1 MKRNVKILKILLPIV
16 LIFIVWVVIMAL
28 TTPKGVFR
36 SVYSTLLY
44 SSNGTLMNAHIAS
57 DGQWRFPPSDTV
69 PEKFRQAIL
78 NYEDRWFYWHPGVN
92 PVSMVKA
99 AMLNFRRGRIVSGGS
114 TLTMQVSRISSE
126 SRERTYWRKFVELN
140 RALYIELCYS
150 KNEILAMYASHAPF
164 GGNVVG
170 LEAASWRYFSC
181 PASQLTWAQAAMLAV
196 LPNSPSLVHIS
207 RNRELLLKKRN
218 SLLHNLFER
227 GLISEEDYTLAVAE
241 PIPAAPENLPQTAP
255 HLASTMLKKH
265 RGEAIHTHID
275 IHLQNTLQNMAD
287 QYAREYTLRN
297 QLHNIAIL
305 VQEVPTG
312 NTVAY
317 VGNASFKADERF
329 CNSVDIITSPRST
342 GSILKPVLYAA
353 MLTDGM
359 ILPHTLIP
367 DVPLYL
373 KGFNPQNYN
382 KGYSGVVHADEAVI
396 RSLNVP
402 LVRMLRDYGIDRF
415 LKLLR
420 SLGIT
425 TMNRDADHYGASLIL
440 GGAEAT
446 LQEICNMYGTLARAL
461 LRNNGDS
468 GHMSKRLHP
477 RRRIAGGT
485 HRVTDPYGRDE
496 APIRSEATSTLQ
508 RAVRSTNKKKETV
521 PQGTEPYDV
530 TDVPISQSS
539 LWFMFETMSKLN
551 RPEEEADWQ
560 QFESMKKIAWKTG
573 TSYGGKDA
581 WAIGVTPQYV
591 VGVWVGN
598 ATGEGRSGM
607 TGVGYAAPVMLRAFS
622 HLRTSAWFEPP
633 YDDMA
638 EEAVCRASGHRASEY
653 CTEVDTVPIPHSGVR
668 SDICPYHKLVHLN
681 KERTYRVNSS
691 CYGVSDMINE
701 PWFVLPPVQEYYYK
715 LSHINYRQLPPM
727 MPGCDGADIR
737 PLDIIYPNHGAI
749 LYTPVDFEGKKQSI
763 VCEATHHN
771 PDATIYWHL
780 DNEYLGSTQYMHSM
794 AIQPAPGT
802 HTLTIVD
809 DAGNR
814 KAIQLTVNR

>member
-1 MKRNVKILKILLPIV
+1 MKRRVKIVKLLLSV
-16 LIFIVWVVIMAL
+16 LIILTVWVIIMAI
-28 TTPKGVFR
+28 TTPHGVFR

-57 DGQWRFPPSDTV
+57 DGQWRFPPCDTV
-69 PEKFRQAIL
+69 PEKFRKAIV

-99 AMLNFRRGRIVSGGS
+99 AVLNFKRGRIVSGGS

-140 RALYIELCYS
+140 RALYIELRYS
-150 KNEILAMYASHAPF
+150 KDEILAMYASHAPF

-170 LEAASWRYFSC
+170 IEAASWRYFSC
-181 PASQLTWAQAAMLAV
+181 PASHLTWAQAAMLAV

-218 SLLHNLFER
+218 ALLATLHKR
-227 GLISEEDYTLAVAE
+227 GVISDDDYSLAVEE
-241 PIPAAPENLPQTAP
+241 PIPAAPENLPQAAP
-255 HLASTMLKKH
+255 HLASTLLKTH

-275 IHLQNTLQNMAD
+275 LQLQNALQSMAD

-305 VQEVPTG
+305 VQEVGSG
-312 NTVAY
+312 NIIAY

-353 MLTDGM
+353 MLSDGM

-382 KGYSGVVHADEAVI
+382 KGYSGVVPADEAII

-415 LKLLR
+415 LKMLR

-446 LQEICNMYGTLARAL
+446 LQEICGMYAL
-461 LRNNGDS
+461 LAKQLES
-468 GHMSKRLHP
+468 G
-477 RRRIAGGT
+477 A
-485 HRVTDPYGRDE
+485 
-496 APIRSEATSTLQ
+496 
-508 RAVRSTNKKKETV
+508 
-521 PQGTEPYDV
+521 EPYDV
-530 TDVPISQSS
+530 TEVPVSLSG
-539 LWFMFETMSKLN
+539 LWFMFEAMSKLN

-581 WAIGVTPQYV
+581 WAIGVNPQYV

-622 HLRTSAWFEPP
+622 HLRTSTWFQPP
-633 YDDMA
+633 YNDMA

-691 CYGVSDMINE
+691 CYSLSEMINE
-701 PWFVLPPVQEYYYK
+701 PWFVLPPVQEYYYRQ
-715 LSHINYRQLPPM
+715 SHINYRPLPPM
-727 MPGCDGADIR
+727 MAGCEGADIR

-749 LYTPVDFEGKKQSI
+749 LYMPVDFEGKKQSI

-771 PDATIYWHL
+771 SDAVIYWHL

-794 AIQPAPGT
+794 AIQPAPGL

>member
-1 MKRNVKILKILLPIV
+1 MKRRVKIVKLLLSV
-16 LIFIVWVVIMAL
+16 LIILTVWVIIMAI
-28 TTPKGVFR
+28 TTPHGVFR

-57 DGQWRFPPSDTV
+57 DGQWRFPPCDTV
-69 PEKFRQAIL
+69 PEKFRKAIV

-99 AMLNFRRGRIVSGGS
+99 AVLNFKRGRIVSGGS

-140 RALYIELCYS
+140 RALYIELRYS
-150 KNEILAMYASHAPF
+150 KDEILAMYASHAPF

-170 LEAASWRYFSC
+170 IEAASWRYFSC
-181 PASQLTWAQAAMLAV
+181 PASHLTWAQAAMLAV

-218 SLLHNLFER
+218 ALLATLHER
-227 GLISEEDYTLAVAE
+227 GVISDDDYSLAVEE
-241 PIPAAPENLPQTAP
+241 PIPAAPENLPQAAP
-255 HLASTMLKKH
+255 HLASTLLKTH

-275 IHLQNTLQNMAD
+275 LQLQNALQSMAD

-305 VQEVPTG
+305 VQEVGSG
-312 NTVAY
+312 NIIAY

-353 MLTDGM
+353 MLSDGM

-382 KGYSGVVHADEAVI
+382 KGYSGVVPADEAII

-446 LQEICNMYGTLARAL
+446 LQEICNMYGTLARGL
-461 LRNNGDS
+461 L
-468 GHMSKRLHP
+468 K
-477 RRRIAGGT
+477 
-485 HRVTDPYGRDE
+485 
-496 APIRSEATSTLQ
+496 
-508 RAVRSTNKKKETV
+508 
-521 PQGTEPYDV
+521 QGLASN
-530 TDVPISQSS
+530 INQSS
-539 LWFMFETMSKLN
+539 IWFMFEAMSRLN

-573 TSYGGKDA
+573 TSFGGKDA
-581 WAIGVTPQYV
+581 WAIGVNPQYV

-622 HLRTSAWFEPP
+622 HLRTSSWFDPP

-691 CYGVSDMINE
+691 CYSLSEMINE
-701 PWFVLPPVQEYYYK
+701 PWFVLPPVQEYYYRQ
-715 LSHINYRQLPPM
+715 SHINYRPLPPM
-727 MPGCDGADIR
+727 MAGCEGADIR

-749 LYTPVDFEGKKQSI
+749 LYMPVDFEGKKQSI

-771 PDATIYWHL
+771 SDAVIYWHL

-794 AIQPAPGT
+794 AIQPAPGL

>member
-1 MKRNVKILKILLPIV
+1 MKRRVKIVKLLLSV
-16 LIFIVWVVIMAL
+16 LIILTVWVIIMAI
-28 TTPKGVFR
+28 TTPHGVFR

-57 DGQWRFPPSDTV
+57 DGQWRFPPCDTV
-69 PEKFRQAIL
+69 PEKFRKAIV

-99 AMLNFRRGRIVSGGS
+99 AVLNFKRGRIVSGGS

-140 RALYIELCYS
+140 RALYIELRYS
-150 KNEILAMYASHAPF
+150 KDEILAMYASHAPF

-170 LEAASWRYFSC
+170 IEAASWRYFSC
-181 PASQLTWAQAAMLAV
+181 PASHLTWAQAAMLAV

-218 SLLHNLFER
+218 ALLATLHER
-227 GLISEEDYTLAVAE
+227 GVISDDDYSLAVEE
-241 PIPAAPENLPQTAP
+241 PIPAAPENLPQAAP
-255 HLASTMLKKH
+255 HLASTLLKTH

-275 IHLQNTLQNMAD
+275 LQLQNALQSMAD

-305 VQEVPTG
+305 VQEVGSG
-312 NTVAY
+312 NIIAY

-342 GSILKPVLYAA
+342 GSILKPLLYAA
-353 MLTDGM
+353 MLSDGM

-382 KGYSGVVHADEAVI
+382 KGYNGVVHADEAVI

-446 LQEICNMYGTLARAL
+446 LQEICGMYAL
-461 LRNNGDS
+461 LAKQLES
-468 GHMSKRLHP
+468 G
-477 RRRIAGGT
+477 A
-485 HRVTDPYGRDE
+485 
-496 APIRSEATSTLQ
+496 
-508 RAVRSTNKKKETV
+508 
-521 PQGTEPYDV
+521 EPYDV
-530 TDVPISQSS
+530 IAAHINQSS
-539 LWFMFETMSKLN
+539 IWFMFEAMSKLN

-573 TSYGGKDA
+573 TSFGGKDA
-581 WAIGVTPQYV
+581 WAIGVNPQYV

-622 HLRTSAWFEPP
+622 HLRTSSWFDPP

-691 CYGVSDMINE
+691 CYSLSDMITE
-701 PWFVLPPVQEYYYK
+701 PWFVLPPVQEYYYRQ
-715 LSHINYRQLPPM
+715 SHINYRPLPPM
-727 MPGCDGADIR
+727 MAGCEGADIR

-749 LYTPVDFEGKKQSI
+749 LYMPVDFEGKKQSI

-771 PDATIYWHL
+771 SDAVIYWHL

-794 AIQPAPGT
+794 AIQPAPGL

>member
-1 MKRNVKILKILLPIV
+1 MKLLLSV
-16 LIFIVWVVIMAL
+16 LIILTVWVIIMAI
-28 TTPKGVFR
+28 TTPHGVFR

-57 DGQWRFPPSDTV
+57 DGQWRFPPCDTV
-69 PEKFRQAIL
+69 PEKFRKAIV

-99 AMLNFRRGRIVSGGS
+99 AVLNFKRGRIVSGGS

-140 RALYIELCYS
+140 RALYIELRYS
-150 KNEILAMYASHAPF
+150 KDEILAMYASHAPF

-170 LEAASWRYFSC
+170 IEAASWRYFSC
-181 PASQLTWAQAAMLAV
+181 PASHLTWAQAAMLAV

-218 SLLHNLFER
+218 ALLATLHER
-227 GLISEEDYTLAVAE
+227 GVISDDDYSLAVEE
-241 PIPAAPENLPQTAP
+241 PIPAAPENLPQAAP
-255 HLASTMLKKH
+255 HLASTLLKTH

-275 IHLQNTLQNMAD
+275 LQLQNALQSMAD

-305 VQEVPTG
+305 VQEVGSG
-312 NTVAY
+312 NIIAY

-353 MLTDGM
+353 MLSDGM

-382 KGYSGVVHADEAVI
+382 KGYSGVVPADEAII

-446 LQEICNMYGTLARAL
+446 LQEICGMYALLARHA
-461 LRNNGDS
+461 
-468 GHMSKRLHP
+468 
-477 RRRIAGGT
+477 
-485 HRVTDPYGRDE
+485 E
-496 APIRSEATSTLQ
+496 RSEASHNHHEILRLKPQNDGDCQLSTVNCQL
-508 RAVRSTNKKKETV
+508 N
-521 PQGTEPYDV
+521 
-530 TDVPISQSS
+530 QSS
-539 LWFMFETMSKLN
+539 LWFMFEAMSRLN

-573 TSYGGKDA
+573 TSFGGKDA
-581 WAIGVTPQYV
+581 WAIGVNPQYV

-622 HLRTSAWFEPP
+622 HLRTSSWFEPP

-691 CYGVSDMINE
+691 CYSLSEMINE

-749 LYTPVDFEGKKQSI
+749 LYMPVDFEGKKQSI

-771 PDATIYWHL
+771 PDAVIYWHL

-794 AIQPAPGT
+794 AIQPAPGL

-814 KAIQLTVNR
+814 KSIQLTVNR

>member
-1 MKRNVKILKILLPIV
+1 MKRDVKILKILLPIL

-28 TTPKGVFR
+28 TTPRGVFR

-57 DGQWRFPPSDTV
+57 DGQWRFPPSDSV
-69 PEKFRQAIL
+69 PEKFRKAIL

-99 AMLNFRRGRIVSGGS
+99 AVLNFRQGRIVSGGS

-150 KNEILAMYASHAPF
+150 KDEILAMYASHAPF

-170 LEAASWRYFSC
+170 IEAASWRYFSC

-218 SLLHNLFER
+218 TLLHTLYER
-227 GLISEEDYTLAVAE
+227 GVITEEDYSLAVAE

-255 HLASTMLKKH
+255 HLASTMLKTH

-275 IHLQNTLQNMAD
+275 LQLQNALQNMAN

-312 NTVAY
+312 NIVAY

-329 CNSVDIITSPRST
+329 CNNVDIITSARST

-420 SLGIT
+420 SLGIS

-446 LQEICNMYGTLARAL
+446 LLDVCNMYKTLAQAL
-461 LRNNGDS
+461 INGKCQLNN
-468 GHMSKRLHP
+468 
-477 RRRIAGGT
+477 
-485 HRVTDPYGRDE
+485 
-496 APIRSEATSTLQ
+496 
-508 RAVRSTNKKKETV
+508 
-521 PQGTEPYDV
+521 
-530 TDVPISQSS
+530 SS
-539 LWFMFETMSKLN
+539 LWFMFDTMSKLN
-551 RPEEEADWQ
+551 RPEEESDWQ
-560 QFESMKKIAWKTG
+560 QFESMKRIAWKTG

-607 TGVGYAAPVMLRAFS
+607 TGVGYAAPVMLRTFS

-633 YDDMA
+633 YNDMA

-653 CTEVDTVPIPHSGVR
+653 CTVVDTIPIPHSGVR

-691 CYGVSDMINE
+691 CYNVSDMVNE
-701 PWFVLPPVQEYYYK
+701 PWFVLPPVQEYYYR
-715 LSHINYRQLPPM
+715 LSHINYRPLPPM
-727 MPGCDGADIR
+727 MAGCEGADIR

-749 LYTPVDFEGKKQSI
+749 LYTPVDFEGKRQSI

-780 DNEYLGSTQYMHSM
+780 DNVYLGSTQYMHSM
-794 AIQPAPGT
+794 AIQPEPGN
-802 HTLTIVD
+802 HTLTIID
-809 DAGNR
+809 EDGNR
-814 KAIQLTVNR
+814 RAIQLRIEN

>member
-1 MKRNVKILKILLPIV
+1 MKRRVKIVKLLLSV
-16 LIFIVWVVIMAL
+16 LIILTVWVIIMAI
-28 TTPKGVFR
+28 TTPHGVFR

-57 DGQWRFPPSDTV
+57 DGQWRFPPCDTV
-69 PEKFRQAIL
+69 PEKFRKAIV

-99 AMLNFRRGRIVSGGS
+99 AVLNFKRGRIVSGGS

-140 RALYIELCYS
+140 RALYIELRYS
-150 KNEILAMYASHAPF
+150 KDEILAMYASHAPF

-170 LEAASWRYFSC
+170 IEAASWRYFSC
-181 PASQLTWAQAAMLAV
+181 PASHLTWAQAAMLAV

-218 SLLHNLFER
+218 ALLATLHKR
-227 GLISEEDYTLAVAE
+227 GVISDDDYSLAVEE
-241 PIPAAPENLPQTAP
+241 PIPAAPENLPQAAP
-255 HLASTMLKKH
+255 HLASTLLKTH

-275 IHLQNTLQNMAD
+275 LQLQNALQSMAD

-305 VQEVPTG
+305 VQEVGSG
-312 NTVAY
+312 NIIAY

-353 MLTDGM
+353 MLSDGM

-446 LQEICNMYGTLARAL
+446 LQEICGMYAL
-461 LRNNGDS
+461 LAKQLES
-468 GHMSKRLHP
+468 G
-477 RRRIAGGT
+477 A
-485 HRVTDPYGRDE
+485 
-496 APIRSEATSTLQ
+496 
-508 RAVRSTNKKKETV
+508 
-521 PQGTEPYDV
+521 EPYDV
-530 TDVPISQSS
+530 TEVPVSLSG
-539 LWFMFETMSKLN
+539 LWFMFEAMSRLN

-581 WAIGVTPQYV
+581 WAIGVNPQYV

-622 HLRTSAWFEPP
+622 HLRTSAWFQPP
-633 YDDMA
+633 YNDMA

-691 CYGVSDMINE
+691 CYSLSEMINE
-701 PWFVLPPVQEYYYK
+701 PWFVLPPVQEYYYRQ
-715 LSHINYRQLPPM
+715 SHINYRPLPPM
-727 MPGCDGADIR
+727 MAGCEGADIR

-749 LYTPVDFEGKKQSI
+749 LYMPVDFEGKKQSI

-771 PDATIYWHL
+771 SDAVIYWHL

-794 AIQPAPGT
+794 AIQPAPGL

>member
-1 MKRNVKILKILLPIV
+1 MKRRVKIVKLLLSV
-16 LIFIVWVVIMAL
+16 LIILTVWVIIMAI
-28 TTPKGVFR
+28 TTPHGVFR

-69 PEKFRQAIL
+69 PEKFRKAIV

-99 AMLNFRRGRIVSGGS
+99 AVLNFKRGRIVSGGS

-140 RALYIELCYS
+140 RALYIELRYS
-150 KNEILAMYASHAPF
+150 KDEILAMYASHAPF

-170 LEAASWRYFSC
+170 IEAASWRYFSC
-181 PASQLTWAQAAMLAV
+181 PASHLTWAQAAMLAV

-218 SLLHNLFER
+218 ALLATLHKR
-227 GLISEEDYTLAVAE
+227 GVISDDDYSLAVEE
-241 PIPAAPENLPQTAP
+241 PIPAAPENLPQAAP
-255 HLASTMLKKH
+255 HLASTLLKTH

-275 IHLQNTLQNMAD
+275 LQLQNALQSMAD

-305 VQEVPTG
+305 VQEVGSG
-312 NTVAY
+312 NIIAY

-353 MLTDGM
+353 MLSDGM

-382 KGYSGVVHADEAVI
+382 KGYNGVVHADEAVI

-446 LQEICNMYGTLARAL
+446 LQEICGMYAL
-461 LRNNGDS
+461 LAKQLES
-468 GHMSKRLHP
+468 G
-477 RRRIAGGT
+477 A
-485 HRVTDPYGRDE
+485 
-496 APIRSEATSTLQ
+496 
-508 RAVRSTNKKKETV
+508 
-521 PQGTEPYDV
+521 EPYDV
-530 TDVPISQSS
+530 TEVPVSLSG
-539 LWFMFETMSKLN
+539 LWFMFEAMSRLN

-573 TSYGGKDA
+573 TSFGGKDA
-581 WAIGVTPQYV
+581 WAIGVNPQYV

-622 HLRTSAWFEPP
+622 HLRTSAWFQPP
-633 YDDMA
+633 YNDMA

-691 CYGVSDMINE
+691 CYSLSEMINE
-701 PWFVLPPVQEYYYK
+701 PWFVLPPVQEYYYRQ
-715 LSHINYRQLPPM
+715 SHINYRPLPPM
-727 MPGCDGADIR
+727 MAGCEGADIR

-749 LYTPVDFEGKKQSI
+749 LYMPIDFEGKKQSI

-771 PDATIYWHL
+771 SDAVIYWHL

-794 AIQPAPGT
+794 AIQPAPGL

>member
-1 MKRNVKILKILLPIV
+1 MKRRVKIVKLLLSV
-16 LIFIVWVVIMAL
+16 LIILTVWVIIMAI
-28 TTPKGVFR
+28 TTPHGVFR

-69 PEKFRQAIL
+69 PEKFRKAIV

-99 AMLNFRRGRIVSGGS
+99 AVLNFKRGRIVSGGS

-140 RALYIELCYS
+140 RALYIELRYS
-150 KNEILAMYASHAPF
+150 KDEILAMYASHAPF

-170 LEAASWRYFSC
+170 IEAASWRYFSC
-181 PASQLTWAQAAMLAV
+181 PASHLTWAQAAMLAV

-218 SLLHNLFER
+218 ALLATLHKR
-227 GLISEEDYTLAVAE
+227 GVISDDDYSLAVEE
-241 PIPAAPENLPQTAP
+241 PIPAAPENLPQAAP
-255 HLASTMLKKH
+255 HLASTLLKTH

-275 IHLQNTLQNMAD
+275 LQLQNALQSMAD

-305 VQEVPTG
+305 VQEVGSG
-312 NTVAY
+312 NIIAY

-353 MLTDGM
+353 MLSDGM

-382 KGYSGVVHADEAVI
+382 KGYNGVVHADEAVI

-446 LQEICNMYGTLARAL
+446 LQEICGMYAL
-461 LRNNGDS
+461 LAKQLES
-468 GHMSKRLHP
+468 G
-477 RRRIAGGT
+477 A
-485 HRVTDPYGRDE
+485 
-496 APIRSEATSTLQ
+496 
-508 RAVRSTNKKKETV
+508 
-521 PQGTEPYDV
+521 EPYDV
-530 TDVPISQSS
+530 TEVPVSLSG
-539 LWFMFETMSKLN
+539 LWFMFEAMSRLN

-573 TSYGGKDA
+573 TSFGGKDA
-581 WAIGVTPQYV
+581 WAIGVNPQYV

-622 HLRTSAWFEPP
+622 HLRTSAWFQPP
-633 YDDMA
+633 YNDMA

-691 CYGVSDMINE
+691 CYSLSEMINE
-701 PWFVLPPVQEYYYK
+701 PWFVLPPVQEYYYRQ
-715 LSHINYRQLPPM
+715 SHINYRPLPPM
-727 MPGCDGADIR
+727 MAGCEGADIR

-749 LYTPVDFEGKKQSI
+749 LYMPVDFEGKKQSI

-771 PDATIYWHL
+771 SDAVIYWHL

-794 AIQPAPGT
+794 AIQPAPGL

>member
-1 MKRNVKILKILLPIV
+1 MLILTKVGKNLKKNVKILKILLPIL
-16 LIFIVWVVIMAL
+16 LIFVVWVVIMAL

-99 AMLNFRRGRIVSGGS
+99 AILNFKRGRIVSGGS

-150 KNEILAMYASHAPF
+150 KNDILAMYASHAPF

-181 PASQLTWAQAAMLAV
+181 PASQLTWAQTAMLAV

-218 SLLHNLFER
+218 ALLRTLYER
-227 GLISEEDYTLAVAE
+227 SVISEDDYTLAVAE

-275 IHLQNTLQNMAD
+275 LHLQNTLQNMAD

-446 LQEICNMYGTLARAL
+446 LQEICGMYGTLARAL
-461 LRNNGDS
+461 LMDNRDL

-485 HRVTDPYGRDE
+485 HRVTDPYGKDE
-496 APIRSEATSTLQ
+496 APYNGA
-508 RAVRSTNKKKETV
+508 
-521 PQGTEPYDV
+521 EPYDV
-530 TDVPISQSS
+530 TEVPVSLSG
-539 LWFMFETMSKLN
+539 LWFMFEAMSRLN

-653 CTEVDTVPIPHSGVR
+653 CTEVDTVPIPHNGVR

-691 CYGVSDMINE
+691 CYSVSDMVNE

-814 KAIQLTVNR
+814 KSIQLTVNR

>member
-1 MKRNVKILKILLPIV
+1 M
-16 LIFIVWVVIMAL
+16 LIFVVWVVIMAL

-218 SLLHNLFER
+218 ALLRTLYER
-227 GLISEEDYTLAVAE
+227 GVISEDDYTLAVAE

-275 IHLQNTLQNMAD
+275 LHLQNTLQNMAD

-446 LQEICNMYGTLARAL
+446 LQEICGMYGTLARAL
-461 LRNNGDS
+461 LMDNRDL

-496 APIRSEATSTLQ
+496 ASIRSEATSTLQ

>member
-1 MKRNVKILKILLPIV
+1 MKRRVKIVKLLLSV
-16 LIFIVWVVIMAL
+16 LIILTVWVIIMAI
-28 TTPKGVFR
+28 TTPHGVFR

-69 PEKFRQAIL
+69 PEKFRKAIV

-99 AMLNFRRGRIVSGGS
+99 AVLNFKRGRIVSGGS

-140 RALYIELCYS
+140 RALYIELRYS
-150 KNEILAMYASHAPF
+150 KDEILAMYASHAPF

-170 LEAASWRYFSC
+170 IEAASWRYFSC
-181 PASQLTWAQAAMLAV
+181 PASHLTWAQAAMLAV

-218 SLLHNLFER
+218 ALLATLHKR
-227 GLISEEDYTLAVAE
+227 GVISDDDYSLAVEE
-241 PIPAAPENLPQTAP
+241 PIPAAPENLPQAAP
-255 HLASTMLKKH
+255 HLASTLLKTH

-275 IHLQNTLQNMAD
+275 LQLQNALQSMAD

-305 VQEVPTG
+305 VQEVGSG
-312 NTVAY
+312 NIIAY

-353 MLTDGM
+353 MLSDGM

-382 KGYSGVVHADEAVI
+382 KGYSGVVPADEAII

-446 LQEICNMYGTLARAL
+446 LQEICGMYAL
-461 LRNNGDS
+461 LAKQLES
-468 GHMSKRLHP
+468 G
-477 RRRIAGGT
+477 A
-485 HRVTDPYGRDE
+485 
-496 APIRSEATSTLQ
+496 
-508 RAVRSTNKKKETV
+508 
-521 PQGTEPYDV
+521 EPYDV
-530 TDVPISQSS
+530 TEVPVSLSG
-539 LWFMFETMSKLN
+539 LWFMFEAMSKLN

-581 WAIGVTPQYV
+581 WAIGVNPQYV

-598 ATGEGRSGM
+598 ATGEGRAGM

-622 HLRTSAWFEPP
+622 HLRTSSWFEPP

-691 CYGVSDMINE
+691 CYSLSDMITE
-701 PWFVLPPVQEYYYK
+701 PWFVLPPVQEYYYRQ
-715 LSHINYRQLPPM
+715 SHINYRPLPPM
-727 MPGCDGADIR
+727 MAGCEGADIR

-749 LYTPVDFEGKKQSI
+749 LYMPVDFEGKKQSI

-771 PDATIYWHL
+771 SDAVIYWHL

-794 AIQPAPGT
+794 AIQPAPGL

-814 KAIQLTVNR
+814 KSIQLTVNR

>member
-1 MKRNVKILKILLPIV
+1 GLLMENGE
-16 LIFIVWVVIMAL
+16 WIMDNGH
-28 TTPKGVFR
+28 TER
-36 SVYSTLLY
+36 SDKT
-44 SSNGTLMNAHIAS
+44 AS
-57 DGQWRFPPSDTV
+57 AVRT
-69 PEKFRQAIL
+69 K
-78 NYEDRWFYWHPGVN
+78 
-92 PVSMVKA
+92 
-99 AMLNFRRGRIVSGGS
+99 
-114 TLTMQVSRISSE
+114 SE
-126 SRERTYWRKFVELN
+126 IKQ
-140 RALYIELCYS
+140 
-150 KNEILAMYASHAPF
+150 
-164 GGNVVG
+164 G
-170 LEAASWRYFSC
+170 
-181 PASQLTWAQAAMLAV
+181 
-196 LPNSPSLVHIS
+196 
-207 RNRELLLKKRN
+207 
-218 SLLHNLFER
+218 
-227 GLISEEDYTLAVAE
+227 
-241 PIPAAPENLPQTAP
+241 
-255 HLASTMLKKH
+255 LAS
-265 RGEAIHTHID
+265 
-275 IHLQNTLQNMAD
+275 
-287 QYAREYTLRN
+287 
-297 QLHNIAIL
+297 NI
-305 VQEVPTG
+305 
-312 NTVAY
+312 N
-317 VGNASFKADERF
+317 
-329 CNSVDIITSPRST
+329 
-342 GSILKPVLYAA
+342 
-353 MLTDGM
+353 
-359 ILPHTLIP
+359 
-367 DVPLYL
+367 
-373 KGFNPQNYN
+373 
-382 KGYSGVVHADEAVI
+382 
-396 RSLNVP
+396 
-402 LVRMLRDYGIDRF
+402 
-415 LKLLR
+415 
-420 SLGIT
+420 
-425 TMNRDADHYGASLIL
+425 
-440 GGAEAT
+440 
-446 LQEICNMYGTLARAL
+446 
-461 LRNNGDS
+461 
-468 GHMSKRLHP
+468 
-477 RRRIAGGT
+477 
-485 HRVTDPYGRDE
+485 
-496 APIRSEATSTLQ
+496 
-508 RAVRSTNKKKETV
+508 
-521 PQGTEPYDV
+521 
-530 TDVPISQSS
+530 QSS

-633 YDDMA
+633 YDDLA

>member
-1 MKRNVKILKILLPIV
+1 MKRRVKIVKLLLSV
-16 LIFIVWVVIMAL
+16 LIILTVWVIIMAI
-28 TTPKGVFR
+28 TTPHGVFR

-57 DGQWRFPPSDTV
+57 DGQWRFPPCDTV
-69 PEKFRQAIL
+69 PEKFRKAIV

-99 AMLNFRRGRIVSGGS
+99 AVLNFKRGRIVSGGS

-140 RALYIELCYS
+140 RALYIELRYS
-150 KNEILAMYASHAPF
+150 KDEILAMYASHAPF

-170 LEAASWRYFSC
+170 IEAASWRYFSC
-181 PASQLTWAQAAMLAV
+181 PASHLTWAQAAMLAV

-218 SLLHNLFER
+218 ALLATLHKR
-227 GLISEEDYTLAVAE
+227 GVISDDDYSLAVEE
-241 PIPAAPENLPQTAP
+241 PIPAAPENLPQAAP
-255 HLASTMLKKH
+255 HLASTLLKTH

-275 IHLQNTLQNMAD
+275 LQLQNALQSMAD

-305 VQEVPTG
+305 VQEVGSG
-312 NTVAY
+312 NIIAY

-353 MLTDGM
+353 MLSDGM

-382 KGYSGVVHADEAVI
+382 KGYSGVVPADEAII

-446 LQEICNMYGTLARAL
+446 LQEICGMYAL
-461 LRNNGDS
+461 LAKQLES
-468 GHMSKRLHP
+468 G
-477 RRRIAGGT
+477 A
-485 HRVTDPYGRDE
+485 
-496 APIRSEATSTLQ
+496 
-508 RAVRSTNKKKETV
+508 
-521 PQGTEPYDV
+521 EPYDV
-530 TDVPISQSS
+530 TEVPVSLSG
-539 LWFMFETMSKLN
+539 LWFMFEAMSRLN

-573 TSYGGKDA
+573 TSFGGKDA
-581 WAIGVTPQYV
+581 WAIGVNPQYV

-622 HLRTSAWFEPP
+622 HLRTSAWFQPP
-633 YDDMA
+633 YNDMA

-691 CYGVSDMINE
+691 CYSLSEMINE
-701 PWFVLPPVQEYYYK
+701 PWFVLPPVQEYYYRQ
-715 LSHINYRQLPPM
+715 SHINYRPLPPM
-727 MPGCDGADIR
+727 MAGCEGADIR

-749 LYTPVDFEGKKQSI
+749 LYMPVDFEGKKQSI

-771 PDATIYWHL
+771 SDAVIYWHL

-794 AIQPAPGT
+794 AIQPAPGL

-814 KAIQLTVNR
+814 KSIQLRIES

>member
-1 MKRNVKILKILLPIV
+1 MKRRVKIVKLLLSV
-16 LIFIVWVVIMAL
+16 LIILTVWVIIMAI
-28 TTPKGVFR
+28 TTPHGVFR

-69 PEKFRQAIL
+69 PEKFRKAIV

-99 AMLNFRRGRIVSGGS
+99 AVLNFKRGRIVSGGS

-140 RALYIELCYS
+140 RALYIELRYS
-150 KNEILAMYASHAPF
+150 KDEILAMYASHAPF

-170 LEAASWRYFSC
+170 IEAASCRYFSC
-181 PASQLTWAQAAMLAV
+181 PASHLTWAQAAMLAV

-218 SLLHNLFER
+218 VLLATLHKR
-227 GLISEEDYTLAVAE
+227 GVISDDDYSLAVEE
-241 PIPAAPENLPQTAP
+241 PIPAAPENLPQAAP
-255 HLASTMLKKH
+255 HLASTLLKTH

-275 IHLQNTLQNMAD
+275 LQLQNALQSMAD

-305 VQEVPTG
+305 VQEVGSG
-312 NTVAY
+312 NIIAY

-353 MLTDGM
+353 MLSDGM

-382 KGYSGVVHADEAVI
+382 KGYSGVVPADEAII

-446 LQEICNMYGTLARAL
+446 LQEICGMYAL
-461 LRNNGDS
+461 LAKQLES
-468 GHMSKRLHP
+468 G
-477 RRRIAGGT
+477 A
-485 HRVTDPYGRDE
+485 
-496 APIRSEATSTLQ
+496 
-508 RAVRSTNKKKETV
+508 
-521 PQGTEPYDV
+521 EPYDV
-530 TDVPISQSS
+530 TEVPVSLSG
-539 LWFMFETMSKLN
+539 LWFMFEAMSRLN

-573 TSYGGKDA
+573 TSFGGKDA
-581 WAIGVTPQYV
+581 WAIGVNPQYV

-622 HLRTSAWFEPP
+622 HLRTSAWFQPP
-633 YDDMA
+633 YNDMA

-691 CYGVSDMINE
+691 CYSLSEMINE
-701 PWFVLPPVQEYYYK
+701 PWFVLPPVQEYYYRQ
-715 LSHINYRQLPPM
+715 SHINYRPLPPM
-727 MPGCDGADIR
+727 MAGCEGADIR

-749 LYTPVDFEGKKQSI
+749 LYMPVDFEGKKQSI

-771 PDATIYWHL
+771 SDAVIYWHL

-794 AIQPAPGT
+794 AIQPAPGL

>member
-1 MKRNVKILKILLPIV
+1 
-16 LIFIVWVVIMAL
+16 MAI
-28 TTPKGVFR
+28 TTPHGVFR

-57 DGQWRFPPSDTV
+57 DGQWRFPPCDTV
-69 PEKFRQAIL
+69 PEKFRKAIV

-99 AMLNFRRGRIVSGGS
+99 AVLNFKRGRIVSGGS

-140 RALYIELCYS
+140 RALYIELRYS
-150 KNEILAMYASHAPF
+150 KDEILAMYASHAPF

-170 LEAASWRYFSC
+170 IEAASWRYFSC
-181 PASQLTWAQAAMLAV
+181 PASHLTWAQAAMLAV

-218 SLLHNLFER
+218 ALLATLHKR
-227 GLISEEDYTLAVAE
+227 GVISDDDYSLAVEE
-241 PIPAAPENLPQTAP
+241 PIPAAPENLPQAAP
-255 HLASTMLKKH
+255 HLASTLLKTH

-275 IHLQNTLQNMAD
+275 LQLQNALQSMAD

-305 VQEVPTG
+305 VQEVGSG
-312 NTVAY
+312 NIIAY

-353 MLTDGM
+353 MLSDGM

-382 KGYSGVVHADEAVI
+382 KGYSGVVPADEAII

-446 LQEICNMYGTLARAL
+446 LQEICGMYAL
-461 LRNNGDS
+461 LAKQLES
-468 GHMSKRLHP
+468 GAEL
-477 RRRIAGGT
+477 
-485 HRVTDPYGRDE
+485 
-496 APIRSEATSTLQ
+496 
-508 RAVRSTNKKKETV
+508 
-521 PQGTEPYDV
+521 YDV
-530 TDVPISQSS
+530 TEVPVSLSG
-539 LWFMFETMSKLN
+539 LWFMFEAMSRLN

-581 WAIGVTPQYV
+581 WAIGVNPQYV

-622 HLRTSAWFEPP
+622 HLRTSSWFDP
-633 YDDMA
+633 
-638 EEAVCRASGHRASEY
+638 
-653 CTEVDTVPIPHSGVR
+653 
-668 SDICPYHKLVHLN
+668 
-681 KERTYRVNSS
+681 
-691 CYGVSDMINE
+691 
-701 PWFVLPPVQEYYYK
+701 
-715 LSHINYRQLPPM
+715 
-727 MPGCDGADIR
+727 
-737 PLDIIYPNHGAI
+737 
-749 LYTPVDFEGKKQSI
+749 
-763 VCEATHHN
+763 
-771 PDATIYWHL
+771 
-780 DNEYLGSTQYMHSM
+780 
-794 AIQPAPGT
+794 
-802 HTLTIVD
+802 
-809 DAGNR
+809 
-814 KAIQLTVNR
+814 

>member
-1 MKRNVKILKILLPIV
+1 MKRNVKILKISLPIV
-16 LIFIVWVVIMAL
+16 LIFVVWVVIMAL

-255 HLASTMLKKH
+255 HLASTMLKTH

-446 LQEICNMYGTLARAL
+446 LQEICGMYGTLARAL
-461 LRNNGDS
+461 LMD
-468 GHMSKRLHP
+468 KRLHP

-496 APIRSEATSTLQ
+496 ASIRSEATSTLQ

-749 LYTPVDFEGKKQSI
+749 LYTPVDFEGRKQSI

>member
-1 MKRNVKILKILLPIV
+1 MKRRVKIVKLLLSV
-16 LIFIVWVVIMAL
+16 LIILTVWVIIMAI
-28 TTPKGVFR
+28 TTPHGVFR
-36 SVYSTLLY
+36 SVYSTLFY

-57 DGQWRFPPSDTV
+57 DGQWRFPPCDTV
-69 PEKFRQAIL
+69 PEKFRKAIV

-99 AMLNFRRGRIVSGGS
+99 AVLNFKRGRIVSGGS

-140 RALYIELCYS
+140 RALYIELRYS
-150 KNEILAMYASHAPF
+150 KDEILAMYASHAPF

-170 LEAASWRYFSC
+170 IEAASWRYFSC
-181 PASQLTWAQAAMLAV
+181 PASHLTWAQAAMLAV

-218 SLLHNLFER
+218 ALLATLHKR
-227 GLISEEDYTLAVAE
+227 GVISDDDYSLAVEE
-241 PIPAAPENLPQTAP
+241 PIPAAPENLPQAAP
-255 HLASTMLKKH
+255 HLASTLLKTH

-275 IHLQNTLQNMAD
+275 LQLQNALQSMAD

-305 VQEVPTG
+305 VQEVGSG
-312 NTVAY
+312 NIIAY

-353 MLTDGM
+353 MLSDGM

-382 KGYSGVVHADEAVI
+382 KGYSGVVPADEAII

-446 LQEICNMYGTLARAL
+446 LQEICGMYAL
-461 LRNNGDS
+461 LAKQLES
-468 GHMSKRLHP
+468 GAEL
-477 RRRIAGGT
+477 
-485 HRVTDPYGRDE
+485 
-496 APIRSEATSTLQ
+496 
-508 RAVRSTNKKKETV
+508 
-521 PQGTEPYDV
+521 YDV
-530 TDVPISQSS
+530 TEVPVSLSG
-539 LWFMFETMSKLN
+539 LWFMFEAMSRLN

-573 TSYGGKDA
+573 TSFGGKDA
-581 WAIGVTPQYV
+581 WAIGVNPQYV

-622 HLRTSAWFEPP
+622 HLRTSSWFEPP

-691 CYGVSDMINE
+691 CYSLSEMINE
-701 PWFVLPPVQEYYYK
+701 PWFVLPPVQEYYYRQ
-715 LSHINYRQLPPM
+715 SHINYRPLPPM
-727 MPGCDGADIR
+727 MAGCEGADIR

-749 LYTPVDFEGKKQSI
+749 LYMPVDFEGKKQSI

-771 PDATIYWHL
+771 SDAVIYWHL

-794 AIQPAPGT
+794 AIQPAPGL